1 MKKLNT
7 KDIQNRLA
15 DLNKQRQHIEN
26 NKSYLLCIVV
36 GIAALSCIV
45 GEPMYV
51 ALVCFVMPVY
61 LTTHIYLNT
70 KIEPILW
77 KLMYVSEHGYR
88 IDPEKFSRANE
99 LRFVFELSSRFQKGQ
114 RIMKRLSLRI
124 SE

>member
-15 DLNKQRQHIEN
+15 DLNEQRQQVEN

-36 GIAALSCIV
+36 GIAVLTCIV
-45 GEPMYV
+45 GEPMFL
-51 ALVCFVMPVY
+51 ALIFFVMPVY
-61 LTTHIYLNT
+61 VTAHIYLNT

-88 IDPEKFSRANE
+88 IDPENFSRANE
-99 LRFVFELSSRFQKGQ
+99 LRFAFELSSRYQRGQ
-114 RIMKRLSLRI
+114 RILKRLSLRF